1 MAQFEKVNTRYGAP
15 MGRADTGAT
24 PVQKVRVFMVKLDSG
39 GYDDGGAYWG
49 QGMPLWCATDGAD
62 YRRFVRADS
71 RLRVC
76 AELGLHC
83 DELTKPP
90 KREYLRLDY
99 FIRCGTVG
107 ASSVA
112 LRETLDSLGF
122 DRYNIAAELHQ
133 GFKP

>member
-1 MAQFEKVNTRYGAP
+1 MAQFEKVNARYGAP

-24 PVQKVRVFMVKLDSG
+24 PVQKVRVFRVNLDSG

-49 QGMPLWCATDGAD
+49 AGAPLWCATDGAD

-76 AELGLHC
+76 AELRLHC
-83 DELTKPP
+83 DELAKPP
-90 KREYLRLDY
+90 KGDYLRLDY

-107 ASSVA
+107 ASSAA

-122 DRYNIAAELHQ
+122 DRYDIATELRA